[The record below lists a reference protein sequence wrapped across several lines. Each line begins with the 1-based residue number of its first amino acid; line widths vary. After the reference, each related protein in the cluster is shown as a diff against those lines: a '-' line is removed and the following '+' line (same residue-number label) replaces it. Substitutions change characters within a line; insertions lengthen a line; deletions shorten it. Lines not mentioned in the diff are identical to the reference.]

1 MQSLHHEI
9 TETSGSLPDIPK
21 NIEIGDFIVGR
32 YTHSE
37 WARYLLWENWHHAAL
52 ISQLNPLKVI
62 EATGIILQKADK
74 KSKQKEIREGVVENE
89 FEKTRTITLLDNT
102 KNLHGNLWLLND
114 LVEVKWLKP
123 VFPNPIREIAEK
135 HIKRRDRK
143 IISEDE
149 ARQRAVAYG
158 REQIGEPF
166 KLSASKQDKQS
177 ATKWDENEWYCSLL
191 IYKAYSRT
199 VTGLYL
205 ESNYPFPGLWVTPE
219 DLVDSRRSIVYH
231 HWKNEK

>member
-1 MQSLHHEI
+1 MSSPQQKI
-9 TETSGSLPDIPK
+9 TETSDSRPDIPE
-21 NIEIGDFIVGR
+21 NVEIGDFIVGR

-37 WARYLLWENWHHAAL
+37 WARNLFWENWHHAAL

-62 EATGIILQKADK
+62 EATGISLQKTNK
-74 KSKQKEIREGVVENE
+74 KTNQKEIREGVVENE
-89 FEKTRTITLLDNT
+89 FEKTRTITLLNGT
-102 KNLHGNLWLLND
+102 KNPHRNLWRLND
-114 LVEVKWLKP
+114 LIEVKWLKP

-143 IISEDE
+143 IITEDE

-158 REQIGEPF
+158 REQIGDPF
-166 KLSASKQDKQS
+166 KLFSSKNSTIS

-191 IYKAYSRT
+191 IYKAFSRT
-199 VTGLYL
+199 VTDMYL
-205 ESNYPFPGLWVTPE
+205 ESYSPIPGFWVTPE
-219 DLVDSRRSIVYH
+219 DLIDSRRSIVYH